1 MEDQGLLE
9 ALSTMQADPRNG
21 TCTFYVQNNCPSGWG
36 VVIAAAGVNFYYKDG
51 TSETD
56 GPRPVQLSSGQVASF
71 HSTKPAGCVKHCYL
85 AMTVVIPGEGAK
97 QMTFTSEDAG
107 EGQCYLQD
115 GIQLGPKSLVAETA
129 LSRSVDALTI
139 KPLVLGC

>member
-1 MEDQGLLE
+1 MENQKLLE
-9 ALSTMQADPRNG
+9 ALSTLQAEPRNG

-51 TSETD
+51 SSETD

-71 HSTKPAGCVKHCYL
+71 HSAKPAGCVKHCYL
-85 AMTVVIPGEGAK
+85 AMTVVVPGEGAK
-97 QMTFTSEDAG
+97 QMFFTSEDAG

-115 GIQLGPKSLVAETA
+115 GIQLGPKSLVAEADLGQSGVA
-129 LSRSVDALTI
+129 LALTPI
-139 KPLVLGC
+139 ISR